1 MMKAFEDARAAT
13 EEMFANE
20 EEAILEEAIPAEEVE
35 EPTETVEQSDE
46 TVETPTE
53 TEEATEQVEEQP
65 EEQPTQEEVILNDA
79 VNTAEIATQTAQE
92 KDMQLQQAL
101 QELEALKA
109 QNQSMQGAIAELSK
123 KNEENLIE
131 EAMQPP
137 VLDINGLAFATEEEI
152 KQAQAR
158 YAQQMSEYNRQQILK
173 ELEPTLAYAKK
184 GMQDAEKT
192 EMLSALSEVPELKGI
207 GDMMP
212 QLERIIASNKWLQSD
227 DMPMDEK
234 LINAYAIARGVNAI
248 NTPPE
253 EPKELTSEELME
265 LYDKNPTFQELVEK
279 KRLDA
284 IKNSNSQQVPPFS
297 ASSGAVNAA
306 LNIKEKPKT
315 FEEASERTRRM
326 FGLE

>member
-1 MMKAFEDARAAT
+1 MKNFDDARTAT
-13 EEMFANE
+13 EELFENDEQLTLDEAVQAQEQPE
-20 EEAILEEAIPAEEVE
+20 ETTEPVE
-35 EPTETVEQSDE
+35 ETPVETVEE
-46 TVETPTE
+46 T
-53 TEEATEQVEEQP
+53 TEQVEEQP
-65 EEQPTQEEVILNDA
+65 TEESATLENAIT
-79 VNTAEIATQTAQE
+79 TAETAAQVAQE
-92 KDMQLQQAL
+92 RDMQLQQAL

-109 QNQSMQGAIAELSK
+109 QNQSMQGAIEELSK

-137 VLDINGLAFATEEEI
+137 VLDVNGLAFATEDEI
-152 KQAQAR
+152 KQAQAD
-158 YAQQMSEYNRQQILK
+158 YAQKMYEYNRKQF
-173 ELEPTLAYAKK
+173 ESEFAPTLEYAKR
-184 GMQDAEKT
+184 GMREAEKS
-192 EMLSALSEVPELKGI
+192 EAISALSQVPELAGI
-207 GDMMP
+207 ENMIP
-212 QLERIIASNKWLQSD
+212 QLDKIIANNKWLQSD
-227 DMPMDEK
+227 DMAMDEK

-284 IKNSNSQQVPPFS
+284 IKQSQQVPPFS

>member
-1 MMKAFEDARAAT
+1 MPNFDEAIKAT

-20 EEAILEEAIPAEEVE
+20 EQTALEDDIQAQEVE
-35 EPTETVEQSDE
+35 EQAE

-53 TEEATEQVEEQP
+53 TEETIEQVEEQP
-65 EEQPTQEEVILNDA
+65 TQENAILDDA
-79 VNTAEIATQTAQE
+79 VNTAEIAAQAAQE

-109 QNQSMQGAIAELSK
+109 QNQQMQGAIQELSK

-152 KQAQAR
+152 AQAHAEF
-158 YAQQMSEYNRQQILK
+158 AQKMSEYNRQQIMK
-173 ELEPTLAYAKK
+173 ELAPTLEYAKK
-184 GMQDAEKT
+184 GMQDAEKSDT
-192 EMLSALSEVPELKGI
+192 LSALSQVPELQGI
-207 GDMMP
+207 GDMLP
-212 QLERIIASNKWLQSD
+212 QLEKIIANNRWLQSD

-253 EPKELTSEELME
+253 EPKKLTDEDLMK
-265 LYDKNPTFQELVEK
+265 LYDETPTFQELVEK
-279 KRLDA
+279 KRLEA
-284 IKNSNSQQVPPFS
+284 IKQSQQVPPFS

>member
-1 MMKAFEDARAAT
+1 MMKAFEDARTAT
-13 EEMFANE
+13 EEMFENDDQITLEDAIQAQ
-20 EEAILEEAIPAEEVE
+20 EA
-35 EPTETVEQSDE
+35 
-46 TVETPTE
+46 
-53 TEEATEQVEEQP
+53 EEQP
-65 EEQPTQEEVILNDA
+65 SEAVETQTEDVDPIEEQAAEENAALEDA
-79 VNTAEIATQTAQE
+79 VNTAEIAAQAAQE
-92 KDMQLQQAL
+92 KDMQLQQVM

-109 QNQSMQGAIAELSK
+109 QNQQMQGTIEELSK
-123 KNEENLIE
+123 QNEENLIE
-131 EAMQPP
+131 EAMQMPT
-137 VLDINGLAFATEEEI
+137 LDVNGLAFATEEEI
-152 KQAQAR
+152 AQKQAE
-158 YAQQMSEYNRQQILK
+158 YAQQMAEFVKAGVMK
-173 ELEPTLAYAKK
+173 EVSPFVEQAKEGIYQK
-184 GMQDAEKT
+184 EKN
-192 EMLSALSEVPELKGI
+192 EALSALSQVPELQGI
-207 GDMMP
+207 NDMLP
-212 QLERIIASNKWLQSD
+212 QLEKIIANNRWLQSD
-227 DMPMDEK
+227 DMPIDEK

-284 IKNSNSQQVPPFS
+284 IKQSQQVPPFS